1 MEQKSGYWVK
11 VKNSSPKSPSAD
23 SFLGGAKDSY
33 FIIIFKLHKQF
44 FSLMFQEIMSLGDN
58 NYCKNTL
65 SVNTAA
71 SGSLMSVRFAYARA
85 LETSPEIK
93 YQ

>member
-1 MEQKSGYWVK
+1 
-11 VKNSSPKSPSAD
+11 
-23 SFLGGAKDSY
+23 
-33 FIIIFKLHKQF
+33 
-44 FSLMFQEIMSLGDN
+44 MFQEIMSLGDN

-85 LETSPEIK
+85 LEANWGE
-93 YQ
+93 YR

>member
-1 MEQKSGYWVK
+1 MLHVSLGVGTLRKTRGAVLHFFQKVSQRQLFHYYIQASQAV
-11 VKNSSPKSPSAD
+11 
-23 SFLGGAKDSY
+23 F
-33 FIIIFKLHKQF
+33 Q
-44 FSLMFQEIMSLGDN
+44 LMFQEIMSLGDN